1 MRLVS
6 PAGRSARPSLSTA
19 ITPPNSARRRV
30 RTRLSHYNAFYYDV
44 QQLDFRSTP
53 LTPAEATQHLDHL
66 VRGEQGTWGRGSSWH
81 ARTPRLG
88 RLQHKYHRGVCLQ
101 ELLVPLALCILPP
114 SVHCL

>member
-88 RLQHKYHRGVCLQ
+88 RL
-101 ELLVPLALCILPP
+101 
-114 SVHCL
+114 